1 MFNNFWKRL
10 FGGSGASSEKPAAP
24 AVQAAASEESQA
36 ATLAAAVAS
45 NEAAAAPAAHAHAT
59 VPVPNDP
66 ITVEAALR
74 RSLHWRAKVLMD
86 GATREAQQ
94 SDAPALVE
102 ELTKAGEQVI
112 RQPPDAAMRALNV
125 ARNPN
130 SSLAQIVVLFEHDP
144 MLVQALLRQANSV
157 FYKRDGN
164 PCNSVHAAVQ
174 RVGLKGVS
182 GILME
187 SMVQQML
194 CRPGGS
200 YDALVQRVWSHMQR
214 TAPLARA
221 LAPAF
226 GVDGET
232 AYSLAL
238 LHDVGK
244 LLTFDHISSLR
255 HKRRREVKMP
265 DVFFRQL
272 LWHLHEP
279 LGGLAVLRWGMGVEA
294 ARAIAEHHRRPAPET
309 PDLMTE
315 CLHVSEAIEL
325 AHTNFTKLDW
335 DAIWKNG
342 EITADVVQVQ
352 DRLRRMEA

>member
-1 MFNNFWKRL
+1 MFSNFFKRL
-10 FGGSGASSEKPAAP
+10 FGGAAGSSETTSAAEPQASAPPAATIVAAP
-24 AVQAAASEESQA
+24 AP
-36 ATLAAAVAS
+36 VADPPAPVLDD
-45 NEAAAAPAAHAHAT
+45 AAAAEAH
-59 VPVPNDP
+59 
-66 ITVEAALR
+66 LR
-74 RSLHWRAKVLMD
+74 RSLHWRSKVLME
-86 GATREAQQ
+86 GASREAQQ
-94 SDAPALVE
+94 SDGPALVE
-102 ELTKAGEQVI
+102 ELTHAGEGVI
-112 RQPPDAAMRALNV
+112 RQPPDAAQRALNV
-125 ARNPN
+125 SRNPN

-157 FYKRDGN
+157 FYRRDGT

-174 RVGLKGVS
+174 RVGLKGVQ

-187 SMVQQML
+187 SMVQHML

-200 YDALVQRVWSHMQR
+200 YDALVQKVWTHMQR

-221 LAPAF
+221 IAPAF

-244 LLTFDHISSLR
+244 LLTFDHVSAIR
-255 HKRRREVKMP
+255 HKKRREVKMP
-265 DVFFRQL
+265 DLFFRQI

-279 LGGLAVLRWGMGVEA
+279 LGGLAALRWGIGVDA
-294 ARAIAEHHRRPAPET
+294 ARAISEHHRRPAPKT
-309 PDLMTE
+309 VDRMTE
-315 CLHVSEAIEL
+315 CLYVAEAIEL

-335 DAIWKNG
+335 DEIWKQG
-342 EITADVVQVQ
+342 EITSDVVNVQ

>member
-1 MFNNFWKRL
+1 MLGNFFKRL
-10 FGGSGASSEKPAAP
+10 FGTTSNDAPLPA
-24 AVQAAASEESQA
+24 AAASTPATNDAAALAASVAAKAEAEPAQA
-36 ATLAAAVAS
+36 ALAAPDHAIDT
-45 NEAAAAPAAHAHAT
+45 EAA
-59 VPVPNDP
+59 
-66 ITVEAALR
+66 VEAALR
-74 RSLHWRAKVLMD
+74 RSLHWRAKVLLE

-94 SDAPALVE
+94 SDGPALVD
-102 ELTKAGEQVI
+102 ELTRAGDAVI
-112 RQPPDAAMRALNV
+112 RQLPEAAARALNV

-130 SSLAQIVVLFEHDP
+130 SSLGQIVVLFERDP
-144 MLVQALLRQANSV
+144 MLVQSLLRQANSV
-157 FYKRDGN
+157 YYRRDGS
-164 PCNSVHAAVQ
+164 PCNSVHGGTQ
-174 RVGLKGVS
+174 RVGLKGVQ

-200 YDALVQRVWSHMQR
+200 YDALVQKVWSHMQR

-226 GVDGET
+226 HVDAET

-244 LLTFDHISSLR
+244 LLVFDHVSALR

-265 DVFFRQL
+265 DLFFRQV

-279 LGGLAVLRWGMGVEA
+279 LGGLAALRWGMGVDA
-294 ARAIAEHHRRPAPET
+294 ARAIAEHHRRPAPKAT
-309 PDLMTE
+309 DLLTE
-315 CLHVSEAIEL
+315 CLYVSEAIEL
-325 AHTNFTKLDW
+325 AHTNFTRLDW

-342 EITADVVQVQ
+342 EITSDVAQVQ
-352 DRLRRMEA
+352 DRLRHMDE